1 VKGPGTI
8 GIDTNDS
15 LADVYCTVNEA
26 LDYYGIYC
34 VTRPSSE
41 AVDCATDVEEIILS
55 DNHNNDDEGCEEVK
69 DIFEDFSHET
79 VNQVKRH
86 HSQHVKDRQ
95 SMLISTIPSIDF
107 LDHKPREPEEVIL
120 NRRISMGVY
129 GMFSKFM

>member
-8 GIDTNDS
+8 GIDSNGS

-34 VTRPSSE
+34 ITRPSSE
-41 AVDCATDVEEIILS
+41 TSDCIDEDIILS
-55 DNHNNDDEGCEEVK
+55 EANGKDNEGCEEVK
-69 DIFEDFSHET
+69 DIFEDFSHER
-79 VNQVKRH
+79 NQDKH
-86 HSQHVKDRQ
+86 QSPVKDRQ
-95 SMLISTIPSIDF
+95 SFMIGTVPSIDF
-107 LDHKPREPEEVIL
+107 LDHKPREPDEVIL